1 MPQNP
6 NQAFIANKGTVPGPG
21 ALGVQN
27 DLLVSALHGDKYTQA
42 VRGNLFFAAN
52 QTPVTTTVGL
62 ATTYVGLA
70 LSNPIDSVKNLVLR
84 RVTALFLVAP
94 AAITAL
100 SLGIGK
106 HSANPT
112 HTTPVTPRN
121 GLYGSS
127 AAPVAKV
134 DAAVTLGA
142 APVYAAHL
150 GIAANGATGQASFNF
165 DLEGALILPP
175 GGFAIIA
182 TNIAGPT
189 SGFLGSYEWEE
200 VPVIA

>member
-6 NQAFIANKGTVPGPG
+6 NLVYTALKGTVAGPA
-21 ALGVQN
+21 ALGQQN
-27 DLLVSALHGDKYTQA
+27 DLLASLLHGSKYTQSYK
-42 VRGNLFFAAN
+42 GNLFFAAN

-70 LSNPIDSVKNLVLR
+70 ISNPIDSTKNLVLR
-84 RVTALFLVAP
+84 RVTGLFMVAP
-94 AAITAL
+94 AAITSL
-100 SLGIGK
+100 SLAIGK
-106 HSANPT
+106 HTVNPT

-121 GLYGSS
+121 GVYGSS
-127 AAPVAKV
+127 ATPLAKV
-134 DAAVTLGA
+134 DAAATLGA

-150 GIAANGATGQASFNF
+150 GIAANGATGQASFNV
-165 DLEGALILPP
+165 DLEGAYVLPP
-175 GGFAIIA
+175 GAFAIIA

-200 VPVIA
+200 VVV